1 LTVAGC
7 SFQAF
12 TYAAAIISES
22 MDPVTLKLQ
31 ACSLQGNPHQPAMD
45 VAAGALLVANLT
57 ADSSSRIAVGDVVT
71 VYSNDKSLPVLGRSG
86 ELRHVHPLEGSWE
99 LCASFDEPL
108 QEVQEEVCGVVLV
121 RLWPAVEA
129 VSCRISCSIDLLIG
143 LGLQA

>member
-12 TYAAAIISES
+12 THAAAILSKS

-57 ADSSSRIAVGDVVT
+57 VDGSSRIAVGDVVT
-71 VYSNDKSLPVLGRSG
+71 VYSNDKRLPVVGRSG
-86 ELRHVHPLEGSWE
+86 ELRHVHPFEGSWE

-121 RLWPAVEA
+121 RLCPAVEA
-129 VSCRISCSIDLLIG
+129 VLCRISCSIDLLTG